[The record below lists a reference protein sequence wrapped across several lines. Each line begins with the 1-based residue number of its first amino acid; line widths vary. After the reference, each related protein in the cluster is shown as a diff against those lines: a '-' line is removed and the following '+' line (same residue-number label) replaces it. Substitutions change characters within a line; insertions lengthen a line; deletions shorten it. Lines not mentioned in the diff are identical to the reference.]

1 MNRQENASR
10 LDDNIM
16 TKEIQ
21 RANAR
26 TTGSI
31 EIRHVGKIGW
41 GIFALKDFAVGDLV
55 LHPTAIA
62 AIPSDDDID
71 SNDNVNDNH
80 EDKEDV
86 AESANNTTPQPL
98 AAPTV
103 HTIQID
109 WKKHVLVNLPT
120 RFLNHRCGTANVGIS
135 NNGGSGINENGV
147 FDFFA
152 LIPIKAGDEITFDY
166 ETTEFEMLNGGF
178 DCHCVSPICRGKLR
192 GFKSSAD
199 AVLKVFDKK
208 HIAPYLHGFKSNGE
222 ATLNL

>member
-1 MNRQENASR
+1 M
-10 LDDNIM
+10 LDDTM

-26 TTGSI
+26 TAGSI

-41 GIFALKDFAVGDLV
+41 GIFALKDFEAGDLV
-55 LHPTAIA
+55 LHPSTIA
-62 AIPSDDDID
+62 AIPSDDDHDDAID
-71 SNDNVNDNH
+71 EHDNTRNK

-86 AESANNTTPQPL
+86 AESANNTIPEPL
-98 AAPTV
+98 TAPTA
-103 HTIQID
+103 HTLQID
-109 WKKHVLVNLPT
+109 WKKHVLMNLPT
-120 RFLNHRCGTANVGIS
+120 RFLNHKCGTANVGIH
-135 NNGGSGINENGV
+135 GGSINENGV

-192 GFKSSAD
+192 GFMYSAD

-208 HIAPYLHGFKSNGE
+208 HIAPYLHGFKPNGE